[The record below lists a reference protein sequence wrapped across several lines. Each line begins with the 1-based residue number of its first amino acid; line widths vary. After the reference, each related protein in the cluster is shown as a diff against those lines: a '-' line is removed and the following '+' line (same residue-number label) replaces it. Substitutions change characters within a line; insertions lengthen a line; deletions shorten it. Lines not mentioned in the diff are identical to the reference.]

1 MNLLHPGVRVGH
13 TDPQS
18 SSVTLPPHGS
28 HSVAGGSL
36 VPAFGGRGRPDLHLV
51 GWGPGDGPDGSTP
64 TSWATRPLPHDGP
77 RPDEDVR
84 LREQGDESGAMN
96 R

>member
-51 GWGPGDGPDGSTP
+51 GWGPGDGP
-64 TSWATRPLPHDGP
+64 R
-77 RPDEDVR
+77 R
-84 LREQGDESGAMN
+84 LHTDFVGDTTASSRWSSPG
-96 R
+96 